1 MCMASSPRPRQHPRS
16 LPSIASTTT
25 TKLPPLPLEHRLL
38 FPSLPP
44 SSPLPP
50 LLSSQD
56 ISNELYHLIAL
67 SLRAFV
73 NPWWTKITR
82 YDKEFL
88 PEINRLLTIVIRA
101 LEARLVVSDLSPL
114 ILHDIPLLITQHYRD
129 IRDAS
134 SKLSSSYAYG
144 GSASLPILF
153 HQSQPHMAI
162 TSDGE
167 SINEVYI
174 RQIVDHVLKSCLPPE
189 DYAPEAERFIVREV
203 VLKVLVQDIIPKIT
217 EPWFLHK
224 VVLDLLGPVEL
235 TKVCRLYQFGT
246 AFNLNAARRHLPHAF
261 ILIPHTHRFIPLRRA
276 NHLRDVSSS
285 DPSVQ
290 TSREHH
296 QSSQPPTHSQETRF
310 STASFPSWALRIPIL
325 RLLRLIPLPNS
336 NTTSRSRL
344 RARATHDDRRGIHH
358 ARPVRE

>member
-1 MCMASSPRPRQHPRS
+1 MASSPRPRQHPRS

-25 TKLPPLPLEHRLL
+25 PKLPPLPLEHRLL
-38 FPSLPP
+38 FPTLPP

-50 LLSSQD
+50 LISSQD

-101 LEARLVVSDLSPL
+101 LEARLVNSDLSPL

-129 IRDAS
+129 IRDAE

-144 GSASLPILF
+144 GSASLPLLF

-162 TSDGE
+162 ADDGE

-174 RQIVDHVLKSCLPPE
+174 RQIVDHILRSCLPPE
-189 DYAPEAERFIVREV
+189 DYAPEAERFIIREV
-203 VLKVLVQDIIPKIT
+203 VMKVLVQDIIPKIT

-235 TKVCRLYQFGT
+235 KVCRL
-246 AFNLNAARRHLPHAF
+246 N
-261 ILIPHTHRFIPLRRA
+261 
-276 NHLRDVSSS
+276 
-285 DPSVQ
+285 
-290 TSREHH
+290 
-296 QSSQPPTHSQETRF
+296 
-310 STASFPSWALRIPIL
+310 
-325 RLLRLIPLPNS
+325 
-336 NTTSRSRL
+336 
-344 RARATHDDRRGIHH
+344 
-358 ARPVRE
+358 